1 MSGAKLIDADQMV
14 ALIGDSQFTLDQI
27 RRAIKTL
34 GFDSDVHWQ
43 TWELFVNA
51 LSDTW
56 DEDYLSKKGEQ

>member
-34 GFDSDVHWQ
+34 GFDPNVHWQ

-51 LSDTW
+51 LSATW
-56 DEDYLSKKGEQ
+56 DEDYGKKGEQ